1 MPSSKGSSQP
11 RDGTRVSGIAGG
23 FFTTKPSGKPQDS
36 AFPHINNC
44 LCNSKLYPAV
54 SLSKQMG
61 NSLSAIVIIMQ
72 TVLHILVSFFL
83 CSVGNTGASSRGVTN
98 ATQLKHLQN
107 VFISLMRLLFSF
119 LFPPPLQEPPRG
131 HP

>member
-11 RDGTRVSGIAGG
+11 RDGTWVSSIAGG
-23 FFTTKPSGKPQDS
+23 FFTTEPSGKPQDS
-36 AFPHINNC
+36 AFHHINDC

-54 SLSKQMG
+54 QMG
-61 NSLSAIVIIMQ
+61 NSLGAVVITMQ

-83 CSVGNTGASSRGVTN
+83 CSVGSTGASSRGVTN
-98 ATQLKHLQN
+98 ATQLKHLQH

-119 LFPPPLQEPPRG
+119 MFPPPLQEPPRG